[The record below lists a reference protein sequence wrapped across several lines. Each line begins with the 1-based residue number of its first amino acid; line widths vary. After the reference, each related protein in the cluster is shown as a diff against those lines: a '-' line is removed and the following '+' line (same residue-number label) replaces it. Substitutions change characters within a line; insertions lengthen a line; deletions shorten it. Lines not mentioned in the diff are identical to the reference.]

1 MQEVTSPG
9 GEDGT
14 RRATLMAV
22 LTMEPPV
29 PAGVETAMR
38 SRSASLFTLGP
49 PQFLLLGFVLVL
61 LGGLVGL
68 LLALLLR

>member
-14 RRATLMAV
+14 RRTTVMAV
-22 LTMEPPV
+22 LTMEHPV

-38 SRSASLFTLGP
+38 SRSALLFTLGP

-61 LGGLVGL
+61 LAGLVGL
-68 LLALLLR
+68 LFALLLG